1 MSQETN
7 LNVAPYFDDFNANN
21 DYYKV
26 LFKPGY
32 PVQARELTT
41 LQSILQN
48 QIEKFGQHFFKE
60 GAKVIPGNTAYS
72 SSYYALELENNYL
85 GIPLSDYINQLIGAK
100 ITGLTSGVTAVVN
113 KIILSDESERGN
125 TTLYIS
131 YLGSNSQDNSTTNF
145 SDGELLSSNKTISS
159 ANTIIA
165 SGEAFASTIA
175 TNSTSIGSAFSISNG
190 VYFAKGQFLRV
201 EDETILLDQYGNKPS
216 YRVGLLISEE
226 VINSF
231 IDSSLNDNSS
241 GFNNY
246 SAPGADRLKITT
258 SLFKKSLSD
267 FDDNNFIEL
276 ATITDGVL
284 RSQKKNTDYSVLED
298 ELARRTYSE
307 SGDYYV
313 TPFDLSVKE
322 SLNNNLGNKGIF
334 NVNQQ
339 TYGGSTPTEDLA
351 LYQVSPGKAFVRGYE
366 IETISPTFLDVPKP
380 RTTKTLEN
388 QSINYNTGS
397 TLKLNRVYGAPT
409 IGIGN
414 TYILS
419 LRSSR
424 VGVNSM
430 TSPGKEIG
438 VARVY
443 DFKLDSGSYNS
454 SNPQLN
460 EWNISLYDI
469 QTTTEI
475 TLNEPITLPVPTFV
489 KGKYSGATA
498 FLKSSVSAGTALTVY
513 EKTGEFSKNEPFIF
527 NGIENTRVATAV
539 TSYGISDVRSVYGI
553 VGSAST
559 FSADIIQSESLVIG
573 VATISAYNAIGISTI
588 TSTNPLFPGKLKSG
602 NLLKFSNQTT
612 VDPVFASVVSVGTTQ
627 VTITGVATV
636 FGVCDGA
643 LPSTTLQVTDL
654 KVIVTD
660 LENSTDNSYYTI
672 LPKPNVSSL
681 DLTDASLSIRKSYT
695 VNITDNQLS
704 TTVLSGTNE
713 TFLPFDPERY
723 SLIRSDGKTEVLT
736 SDKVSLTNGSSQ
748 LQIYNLGANDTGA
761 TLVTT
766 LKKIKPKSKVKIKN
780 RVNSLVI
787 DKSKYASSGIGST
800 TLNDGLSYGNYPYGT
815 RVQDE
820 SISLNVP
827 DIIEIHA
834 IYETPNLSSPSAP
847 TVVLSSITGPTGKTS
862 DIIIG
867 EIFTGQTSGASAIC
881 AERLSD
887 SQISFILKNNINFK
901 EGEIVIFE
909 ESNIQAIVTTLNT
922 PSFDVS
928 FNYSYDN
935 GQNVSFYDYG
945 SIKRKTDAKEPSR
958 KIKVY
963 FSNGYYQSSD
973 DGDITTVES
982 YSGFDY
988 IKEIQTVSSTRN
1000 TDIID
1005 IRPRVSDYT
1014 VSQNSRS
1021 PLEFYGRTF
1030 TSSGNSAANILAS
1043 NESIVTNFSFYLGRI
1058 DRVYLT
1064 KDGKFQVKYGTP
1076 SEKPEKP
1083 VSIDDAL
1090 EIASISLPPYL
1101 YSVSQA
1107 SLTFLEHKR
1116 YRMVDIKQLENRIK
1130 TLEYYT
1136 ALSLLETNTS
1146 NLFIPDSTG
1155 LNRFKSGFFVDN
1167 FTSLLAQEN
1176 SVEFK
1181 NSIDIKNKELRPQHY
1196 TDSIDLIQGPVTNI
1210 DPNRDLAF
1218 ATPEGTNIKK
1228 TGDIV
1233 TLNYSEIEWL
1243 KQTFATR
1250 SESVTPFLV
1259 SFWQGSVELTPASD
1273 TWVDTVRL
1281 EAKII
1286 NTEGNFAE
1294 TLALASRTLSVDPQT
1309 GLSPTIWNAWETSW
1323 TGQEVIENTRER
1335 SETTNSGGRWGATG
1349 LRGNGNL
1356 TGGEWITQTTNTV
1369 FKDTLREVRD
1379 TGVQTRTGT
1388 RTIVT
1393 EQFDNTSVGDRVVSR
1408 NLISFMRSRNIQF
1421 IAKKVK
1427 PSTQL
1432 YAFFDGVNVTKYCVP
1447 KLLEINMLSGVF
1459 QVGETVVGRSRPTG
1473 VLPLDSRNTD
1483 SRITFRVA
1491 QSNHKEGAY
1500 NNPSNVFSTNPY
1512 TSQVLPTT
1520 YSSTSTILNVD
1531 TFSLANQ
1538 PEGGFTGYVEPDM
1551 ILVGQTSGAQA
1562 TISNVRLISDI
1573 TATLIGSFYIPNP
1586 NSSSNPSF
1594 ETGNKVFTL
1603 TNSAINDQNNAS
1615 TIAEEGFISSGTLET
1630 VQENIISIRNA
1641 RVENKRE
1648 FEERATSR
1656 TTGTQ
1661 VISTQAISSS
1671 TRTNVDIVWYDP
1683 LAQSFLVEDE
1693 TGVFL
1698 TKCEVFFSAKDDI
1711 DIPVTFQLRTMQ
1723 GGFPTQRVIPFS
1735 EVILNPSEVN
1745 VSSDGSVPTTFTF
1758 KSPVYLEGGTEYCI
1772 CLASLSTKY
1781 SVYISRV
1788 GENDLITQTFISN
1801 QPYLGSLFKSQNAST
1816 WEPSQWEDLKFTL
1829 YRAEFVP
1836 NGSIEFYSPELSEG
1850 NNEVATLMPNS
1861 LNFNSR
1867 KIRVGLGS
1875 TLQDSELTL
1884 GNTILQQGTNA
1895 TGNYVGNAGIA
1906 TGTLNIIN
1914 AGIGYT
1920 PSSGT
1925 LQFNGVPLTNVTG
1938 NGVNAKANI
1947 TITNGVAVAATI
1959 SESGSGYVIGD
1970 VLGIGTI
1977 GANSLGS
1984 NARLSVVSI
1993 ANTTQ
1998 LILDNVQGDFKIS
2011 GVGNTVQYINNSGL
2025 TTTLNSSTGGNVQI
2039 SSIDVVSDGLHIIVN
2054 HKNHGMYFEQNY
2066 VTISDAQSDI
2076 IPSKLTVA
2084 YDSTSTSPISIDS
2097 SANFGTF
2104 ENVGVGTTNLG
2115 YVLIGDEII
2124 SYSSASSGTLGGS
2137 ISRSVDS
2144 TTAKNYPAGTLVYKY
2159 ELGGVSLRRINKTHN
2174 LENVTVSDAITFDS
2188 YNVKL
2193 DMGSSGVGR
2202 SDGLSYPKLYMNQ
2215 TKSTGGYST
2224 KATQNIPFELIT
2236 PVVQNLTVQ
2245 GTSINAEIRTVTGS
2259 SISGNEIP
2267 FNDAGFETVSLN
2279 KTNYLSSPR
2288 IICSKVNETNKLS
2301 TLALPG
2307 NKSMNLRINLD
2318 SVDTRVSPVLDT
2330 QRISTILTSNRVNSV
2345 ISDYAT
2351 DNRVNSITEDPTSFQ
2366 YLSKEIVLENPAT
2379 SIKILVNAHTNTYSN
2394 IRAFYSISQTE
2405 NFVPIYVPFPGYNNL
2420 NTKGQVINLEDNDGL
2435 SDFYVAPSTVVGFL
2449 PSEVEYK
2456 EYTFTADDLPSF
2468 KSYRIKIIMT
2478 STNQVYVPR
2487 MKDLR
2492 VIALA

>member
-7 LNVAPYFDDFNANN
+7 LNVAPYFDDFDANN

-72 SSYYALELENNYL
+72 SSYYAVELENNYL
-85 GIPLSDYINQLIGAK
+85 GVPLSDYINQIIGAK

-113 KIILSDESERGN
+113 KIISSNESERGN

-131 YLGSNSQDNSTTNF
+131 YLGSNSQDNATLQF
-145 SDGELLSSNKTISS
+145 SDGELLSSNTIISS

-165 SGEAFASTIA
+165 SGEAFASTIS
-175 TNSTSIGSAFSISNG
+175 TNSTSAGSAFSISNG
-190 VYFAKGQFLRV
+190 VYFAKGQFLNV
-201 EDETILLDQYGNKPS
+201 NDETILLDQYGSRPN
-216 YRVGLLISEE
+216 YRVGLLITEE
-226 VINSF
+226 IINS
-231 IDSSLNDNSS
+231 DLDPLLNDNSN

-246 SAPGADRLKITT
+246 AAPGADRLKITT
-258 SLFKKSLSD
+258 SLFKKSLDD

-276 ATITDGVL
+276 ATIADGVL
-284 RSQKKNTDYSVLED
+284 RSQKKTTDYSILED

-307 SGDYYV
+307 SGDYYIN
-313 TPFDLSVKE
+313 PFDLAVKE
-322 SLNNNLGNKGIF
+322 SLNDNLGNKGVF
-334 NVNQQ
+334 SVNQL
-339 TYGGSTPTEDLA
+339 TYGGSIPSEDLA
-351 LYQVSPGKAFVRGYE
+351 LYQVSPGKAFVKGYE

-380 RTTKTLEN
+380 RTTKTLTN

-409 IGIGN
+409 VGIGN
-414 TYILS
+414 TYILI
-419 LRSSR
+419 LRNSR
-424 VGVNSM
+424 VGVNSIAL
-430 TSPGKEIG
+430 PGKEIG
-438 VARVY
+438 LARVY

-469 QTTTEI
+469 QTITEI
-475 TLNEPITLPVPTFV
+475 TLNEPITLPVPTFI

-498 FLKSSVSAGTALTVY
+498 FLKSSVSAGTALTTY
-513 EKTGEFSKNEPFIF
+513 EKTGEFSTNEPLIF
-527 NGIENTRVATAV
+527 NGIENSRVATAV
-539 TSYGISDVRSVYGI
+539 TSYGISDIKSVYGI

-559 FSADIIQSESLVIG
+559 FTADTIQSDSTLIG
-573 VATISAYNAIGISTI
+573 VSTISAYNSLGISTI
-588 TSTNPLFPGKLKSG
+588 TSTNPLFPGRLKVG
-602 NLLKFSNQTT
+602 NLLKFSNQSTS
-612 VDPVFASVVSVGTTQ
+612 DPSFVSVVSVGTTQ
-627 VTITGVATV
+627 VTVSGVATV
-636 FGVCDGA
+636 FGVCQGG

-654 KVIVTD
+654 KVIETN
-660 LENSTDNSYYTI
+660 LETSLDNSYFTK
-672 LPKPNVSSL
+672 LPKSNISEI
-681 DLTDASLSIRKSYT
+681 DLTDASLTIRKSYT

-704 TTVLSGTNE
+704 TNVLSGTNE

-723 SLIRSDGKTEVLT
+723 LLIRSDGKTETLT
-736 SDKVSLTNGSSQ
+736 SDKVSLTNGSTQ
-748 LQIYNLGANDTGA
+748 LQIYNLGSNDIGA

-766 LKKIKPKSKVKIKN
+766 LNKIKPKSKVKIKN

-787 DKSKYASSGIGST
+787 DKSKYESSGIGST
-800 TLNDGLSYGNYPYGT
+800 TLNDGLQYGNYPYGT

-820 SISLNVP
+820 NISLNVP
-827 DIIEIHA
+827 DVIQIHA
-834 IYETPNLSSPSAP
+834 IYESPDTSDPSAP
-847 TVVLSSITGPTGKTS
+847 TVVLSTITGPTGKTS

-867 EIFTGQTSGASAIC
+867 EMFTGQISGATAIC
-881 AERLSD
+881 AGRLSD
-887 SQISFILKNNINFK
+887 SQISFITKNNTNFR
-901 EGEIVIFE
+901 EGEIVVFE
-909 ESNIQAIVTTLNT
+909 ESNIQAVVTTLNT
-922 PSFDVS
+922 PSFNVS
-928 FNYSYDN
+928 FNYTYDN

-945 SIKRKTDAKEPSR
+945 FITRKLDSKEPSR

-973 DGDITTVES
+973 DGDITTVDS
-982 YSGFDY
+982 YNGFDY
-988 IKEIQTVSSTRN
+988 GKEIQTVNSIRN

-1005 IRPRVSDYT
+1005 IRPRVSNYT

-1030 TSSGNSAANILAS
+1030 NSSGNSAANILAA
-1043 NESIVTNFSFYLGRI
+1043 NESIITNFSFYLGRI

-1064 KDGKFQVKYGTP
+1064 KDGKFQIKYGTP
-1076 SEKPEKP
+1076 AEKPEKP
-1083 VSIDDAL
+1083 VSVDDAL
-1090 EIASISLPPYL
+1090 EIASIALPPYL
-1101 YSVSQA
+1101 YNISQA

-1130 TLEYYT
+1130 NLEYYT

-1146 NLFIPDSTG
+1146 NLFVPDSSG

-1167 FTSLLAQEN
+1167 FTSLLAQED
-1176 SVEFK
+1176 SVKFK
-1181 NSIDIKNKELRPQHY
+1181 NSIDIRNKEIRPEHY
-1196 TDSIDLIQGPVTNI
+1196 TDSIDLIPGPVTNV

-1218 ATPEGTNIKK
+1218 SSIEGTNVKK
-1228 TGDIV
+1228 TGDAV
-1233 TLNYSEIEWL
+1233 TLNYSELEWL

-1250 SESVTPFLV
+1250 TESVTPFLV
-1259 SFWQGSVELTPASD
+1259 SFWQGSMELTPASD

-1286 NTEGNFAE
+1286 NSEGNYAE
-1294 TLALASRTLSVDPQT
+1294 TLALASRTLNVDPQT
-1309 GLSPTIWNAWETSW
+1309 GFSPTIWNAWETNW
-1323 TGQEVIENTRER
+1323 TGQEVV
-1335 SETTNSGGRWGATG
+1335 ETTRQRTIGGGGDIETQGPGGRGQ
-1349 LRGNGNL
+1349 RRSF
-1356 TGGEWITQTTNTV
+1356 TQTVTDTV
-1369 FKDTLREVRD
+1369 VQDTLREVRD
-1379 TGVQTRTGT
+1379 TGIQTRTGL
-1388 RTIVT
+1388 RTVVS
-1393 EQFDNTSVGDRVVSR
+1393 EQFDNTSAGDRVISR

-1421 IAKKVK
+1421 VAKKVK

-1432 YAFFDGVNVTKYCVP
+1432 YAFFDGQNVTNFCVP
-1447 KLLEINMLSGVF
+1447 KLLEINMVSGVF
-1459 QVGETVVGRSRPTG
+1459 QVGETVIGRSRPTG
-1473 VLPLDSRNTD
+1473 ILPVDSRNTD
-1483 SRITFRVA
+1483 PRITFRVA
-1491 QSNHKEGAY
+1491 QSNHKEGIY
-1500 NNPSNVFSTNPY
+1500 NNPSTVFLTNPY
-1512 TSQVLPTT
+1512 NSQSLPST
-1520 YSSTSTILNVD
+1520 YSSTSTVLNID
-1531 TFSLANQ
+1531 TFSLSNQ
-1538 PEGGFTGYVEPDM
+1538 PEGGFSGWVEPNM

-1562 TISNVRLISDI
+1562 TVTNVRLISDVS
-1573 TATLIGSFYIPNP
+1573 ATLIGSFYIPNP
-1586 NSSSNPSF
+1586 NAINNPRF

-1603 TNSAINDQNNAS
+1603 VNNNINDQNNAT
-1615 TIAEEGFISSGTLET
+1615 TIAEEGFVSSGTLET
-1630 VQENIISIRNA
+1630 VQENIISVRNA
-1641 RVENKRE
+1641 RIENKQE
-1648 FEERATSR
+1648 FEERATAR

-1661 VISTQAISSS
+1661 VVATNTISTIQRQRS
-1671 TRTNVDIVWYDP
+1671 VVEWYDP
-1683 LAQSFLVEDE
+1683 LAQSFLVQDE

-1698 TKCEVFFSAKDDI
+1698 TKCEVFFSSKDDL

-1723 GGFPTQRVIPFS
+1723 GGFPTQKVIPFS

-1745 VSSDGSVPTTFTF
+1745 TSADGSVPTTFNF
-1758 KSPVYLEGGTEYCI
+1758 KAPVYLEGGTEYCI

-1781 SVYISRV
+1781 SVYISRI
-1788 GENDLITQTFISN
+1788 GETDLITQTFISN

-1836 NGSIEFYSPELSEG
+1836 SGSVEFYSPELSEG
-1850 NNEVATLMPNS
+1850 NNEIATLLPNS
-1861 LNFNSR
+1861 LSLNSR
-1867 KIRVGLGS
+1867 RVRVGLGS
-1875 TLQDSELTL
+1875 TLQDSGLVL

-1895 TGNYVGNAGIA
+1895 TANYVGNAGIA
-1906 TGTLNIIN
+1906 TGTLNIVN
-1914 AGIGYT
+1914 TGIGYT

-1925 LQFNGVPLTNVTG
+1925 FQFNGVPLTNITG
-1938 NGVNAKANI
+1938 SGRNAKANI
-1947 TITNGVAVAATI
+1947 TITNGVAVAATV
-1959 SESGSGYVIGD
+1959 SESGFGYVAGD

-1993 ANTTQ
+1993 ASTNE
-1998 LILDNVQGDFKIS
+1998 LILDNIQGDFVVS
-2011 GVGNTVQYINNSGL
+2011 GVGKTVQYINSLGV
-2025 TTTLNSSTGGNVQI
+2025 TTTLNNASGGNVQI
-2039 SSIDVVSDGLHIIVN
+2039 SDINIVSDGLHIVVN
-2054 HKNHGMYFEQNY
+2054 HKNHGMYFDQNF
-2066 VTISDAQSDI
+2066 VTISDVQSDI
-2076 IPSKLTVA
+2076 IPTKLSAA

-2097 SANFGTF
+2097 SVNFGQF

-2124 SYSSASSGTLGGS
+2124 SYSLVSSGTLGGS
-2137 ISRSVDS
+2137 ISRSVDG
-2144 TTAKNYPAGTLVYKY
+2144 TLAKNYPAGTLVYKY

-2174 LENVTVSDAITFDS
+2174 LDDATVSNPITFDS
-2188 YNVKL
+2188 YNIKL
-2193 DMGSSGVGR
+2193 NMGLSGVGR

-2215 TKSTGGYST
+2215 TKSAGGYSI

-2245 GTSINAEIRTVTGS
+2245 GTSISAEVRTVSGS

-2267 FNDAGFETVSLN
+2267 FVDQGFETVSLN

-2288 IICSKVNETNKLS
+2288 IICSKINETNKLG
-2301 TLALPG
+2301 TLPG

-2318 SVDTRVSPVLDT
+2318 SVDSRVSPVLDT

-2345 ISDYAT
+2345 ISNYST
-2351 DNRVNSITEDPTSFQ
+2351 DNRVNSISDDPTAFQ

-2379 SIKILVNAHTNTYSN
+2379 SIKILVNAHTNLYSN
-2394 IRAFYSISQTE
+2394 IRAFYAISQTE
-2405 NFVPIYVPFPGYNNL
+2405 NFKPIYVPFPGFNNL
-2420 NTKGQVINLEDNDGL
+2420 NERGQVIDSANNDGL
-2435 SDFYVAPSTVVGFL
+2435 SDSYVPPSINLGFS
-2449 PSEVEYK
+2449 PAEIEYK
-2456 EYTFTADDLPSF
+2456 EYVFTADNLPSF
-2468 KSYRIKIIMT
+2468 KSYRIKLIMT

>member
-7 LNVAPYFDDFNANN
+7 LNVAPYFDDFDANN

-48 QIEKFGQHFFKE
+48 QIERFGQHFFKE

-72 SSYYALELENNYL
+72 STYYAVELENNYL
-85 GIPLSDYINQLIGAK
+85 GVPVSDYINQLIGSK

-113 KIILSDESERGN
+113 KIILSNESERGN

-131 YLGSNSQDNSTTNF
+131 YLSSNSQDNSTLQF
-145 SDGELLSSNKTISS
+145 SDGELLSSNITISS

-165 SGEAFASTIA
+165 SGEAFASTVA

-190 VYFAKGQFLRV
+190 VYFAKGQFLNV
-201 EDETILLDQYGNKPS
+201 SDETILLDQYDSKPS
-216 YRVGLLISEE
+216 YRVGLLITEE
-226 VINSF
+226 IINSD
-231 IDSSLNDNSS
+231 IDPSLNDNSS

-258 SLFKKSLSD
+258 SLFKKSLDD

-276 ATITDGVL
+276 ATINNGVL
-284 RSQKKNTDYSVLED
+284 RSQKKNTDYSIIED

-322 SLNNNLGNKGIF
+322 SLNDNLGNRGIF
-334 NVNQQ
+334 NANQL
-339 TYGGSTPTEDLA
+339 TYGGAVPSKDTA
-351 LYQVSPGKAFVRGYE
+351 LYQISPGKAFVRGYE
-366 IETISPTFLDVPKP
+366 IETISPTFLDVQKP
-380 RTTKTLEN
+380 RTTKELKN

-397 TLKLNRVYGAPT
+397 TLKLNRVHGAPT

-414 TYILS
+414 TYVLS
-419 LRSSR
+419 LRNSR
-424 VGVNSM
+424 IGAAS
-430 TSPGKEIG
+430 TLASGKEIG

-454 SNPQLN
+454 NNSQLN
-460 EWNISLYDI
+460 EWNISLYDV

-475 TLNEPITLPVPTFV
+475 TLNEPITLQVPTFV

-513 EKTGEFSKNEPFIF
+513 EKTGNFSTNEPFIF

-539 TSYGISDVRSVYGI
+539 TSYGISDVKSVFGI

-559 FSADIIQSESLVIG
+559 FSADTLQSEIFTVG
-573 VATISAYNAIGISTI
+573 VSTISAYNAIGISTI
-588 TSTNPLFPGKLKSG
+588 KSTNPIFTSKVKPN
-602 NLLKFSNQTT
+602 NLLKFSNQTSS
-612 VDPVFASVVSVGTTQ
+612 DPVFVSVVSVGTTE
-627 VTITGVATV
+627 VTVTGVTTV
-636 FGVCDGA
+636 TGVCSGL
-643 LPSTTLQVTDL
+643 LPNSTLQITDL
-654 KVIVTD
+654 KLVATN
-660 LENSTDNSYYTI
+660 LESSPDNSFYTE
-672 LPKPNVSSL
+672 LPKSNISNV
-681 DLTDASLSIRKSYT
+681 DLTDASLTIRKSYN
-695 VNITDNQLS
+695 VIISNNQLS
-704 TTVLSGTNE
+704 AAVVADENE
-713 TFLPFDPERY
+713 TFLPFDAERY
-723 SLIRSDGKTEVLT
+723 LLIRSDGTTETLT
-736 SDKVSLTNGSSQ
+736 SDKVSLNAASNQ
-748 LQIYNLGANDTGA
+748 LRIYNLGSDCTA
-761 TLVTT
+761 TLVAT
-766 LKKIKPKSKVKIKN
+766 LRKIKPKSKIKIKN
-780 RVNSLVI
+780 RVNSLII
-787 DKSKYASSGIGST
+787 DKSKYSSSGIGST
-800 TLNDGLSYGNYPYGT
+800 TLNDGLTYGNYPYGT

-820 SISLNVP
+820 NISLNIP
-827 DIIEIHA
+827 DVIEIHG
-834 IYETPNLSSPSAP
+834 IYESIDTSNPSAP
-847 TVVLSSITGPTGKTS
+847 TAELSSITGPTGKTS
-862 DIIIG
+862 DILIG
-867 EIFTGQTSGASAIC
+867 EIITGQTSGASAIC

-887 SQISFILKNNINFK
+887 SQISFILKNNTNFK
-901 EGEIVIFE
+901 EGEVVFFE
-909 ESNIQAIVTTLNT
+909 ESKIQAVVTTLNT
-922 PSFDVS
+922 SSLNVS
-928 FNYSYDN
+928 FNYTYSN
-935 GQNVSFYDYG
+935 GQNPSFYDYG
-945 SIKRKTDAKEPSR
+945 VINKKPGTKETNRKL
-958 KIKVY
+958 KVY
-963 FSNGYYQSSD
+963 FSNGYYQPSD
-973 DGDITTVES
+973 NGDITTVES
-982 YSGFDY
+982 YDGFDY
-988 IKEIQTVSSTRN
+988 VKEIQTVNSTRN
-1000 TDIID
+1000 TDTID
-1005 IRPRVSDYT
+1005 IRPRVSPYT
-1014 VSQNSRS
+1014 VSQNSPS

-1030 TSSGNSAANILAS
+1030 NTSGNSAANILAS

-1064 KDGKFQVKYGTP
+1064 KDGKFQIKYGIP

-1083 VSIDDAL
+1083 VSVDDSL
-1090 EIASISLPPYL
+1090 EIASVSLPPYL
-1101 YSVSQA
+1101 YDISQA
-1107 SLTFLEHKR
+1107 SITFLEHKR
-1116 YRMVDIKQLENRIK
+1116 YRMVDIKQLENRIR

-1136 ALSLLETNTS
+1136 SLSLLETNTS
-1146 NLFIPDSTG
+1146 NLFVPDASG

-1176 SVEFK
+1176 GFEFK

-1196 TDSIDLIQGPVTNI
+1196 TDSIDLIAGPVTNV

-1218 ATPEGTNIKK
+1218 ASPEGTNIKK
-1228 TGDIV
+1228 TGDVI
-1233 TLNYSEIEWL
+1233 TLNYSEVEWL

-1259 SFWQGSVELTPASD
+1259 SFWQGSVELSPASD

-1281 EAKII
+1281 EAKVI
-1286 NTEGNFAE
+1286 NTEGNYAE
-1294 TLALASRTLSVDPQT
+1294 TLALASRTLNVDPQT
-1309 GLSPTIWNAWETSW
+1309 GLSPTIWNSWETSW

-1335 SETTNSGGRWGATG
+1335 TETTNSGGRWGQRG

-1356 TGGEWITQTTNTV
+1356 TGGEWITESTTTV

-1379 TGVQTRTGT
+1379 TGVQTRTGN

-1408 NLISFMRSRNIQF
+1408 NLISFMRSRNVQF
-1421 IAKKVK
+1421 VAKKVK

-1447 KLLEINMLSGVF
+1447 KLLEISMISGVF
-1459 QVGETVVGRSRPTG
+1459 QVGETVVGRTVSTG
-1473 VLPLDSRNTD
+1473 IVPLDPANSNPN
-1483 SRITFRVA
+1483 ITFRVA
-1491 QSNHKEGAY
+1491 KANHKEGQY
-1500 NNPSNVFSTNPY
+1500 DSPSNIFTINPY
-1512 TSQVLPTT
+1512 NAQTLPST
-1520 YSSTSTILNVD
+1520 YSSTSTVLNVD
-1531 TFSLANQ
+1531 TFSLSNQ
-1538 PEGGFTGYVEPDM
+1538 PEGGFSGWVAKDM
-1551 ILVGQTSGAQA
+1551 VLVGQTSGAQA
-1562 TISNVRLISDI
+1562 TISDVRLISDI
-1573 TATLIGSFYIPNP
+1573 SATLIGSFYIPNP
-1586 NSSSNPSF
+1586 NQTNNPRF
-1594 ETGNKVFTL
+1594 ESGNKVFTL
-1603 TNSAINDQNNAS
+1603 INNVSNDQNNAT
-1615 TIAEEGFISSGTLET
+1615 TIAEEGFISSGTIET
-1630 VQENIISIRNA
+1630 VQENIISVRNA
-1641 RVENKRE
+1641 RIENKRE
-1648 FEERATSR
+1648 FEERATAR

-1671 TRTNVDIVWYDP
+1671 TRTNTNIVWYDP

-1693 TGVFL
+1693 TGIFL
-1698 TKCEVFFSAKDDI
+1698 TKCEVFFSSKDDL

-1723 GGFPTQRVIPFS
+1723 GGFPTQKVIPFS

-1745 VSSDGSVPTTFTF
+1745 VSADGSVPTTFTF
-1758 KSPVYLEGGTEYCI
+1758 KSPVYLEGGGTEYCM

-1781 SVYISRV
+1781 NVYISRI

-1836 NGSIEFYSPELSEG
+1836 SGSIEFYNPELSLG
-1850 NNEVATLMPNS
+1850 NNEIATLMPNS
-1861 LNFNSR
+1861 LRLNSR

-1875 TLQDSELTL
+1875 TLQDSALVL

-1925 LQFNGVPLTNVTG
+1925 YQFNGVPLTNITSVG
-1938 NGVNAKANI
+1938 KNAKANI

-1959 SESGSGYVIGD
+1959 SESGTGYVVGD

-1977 GANSLGS
+1977 GNNSLGL

-1993 ANTTQ
+1993 ANTSQ
-1998 LILDNVQGDFKIS
+1998 LILDNVQGDFIVS
-2011 GVGNTVQYINNSGL
+2011 GVGKTVQYINNSGL
-2025 TTTLNSSTGGNVQI
+2025 TTTLNSSSGGNVQI
-2039 SSIDVVSDGLHIIVN
+2039 SEIDVIDDGLHIVVN
-2054 HKNHGMYFEQNY
+2054 HRNHGMYFETNY
-2066 VTISDAQSDI
+2066 VTISNAQSDVA
-2076 IPSKLTVA
+2076 PTKLSVDYNSSSTASISVDSVA
-2084 YDSTSTSPISIDS
+2084 NLTS
-2097 SANFGTF
+2097 F
-2104 ENVGVGTTNLG
+2104 ENVGIATTNIG

-2124 SYSSASSGTLGGS
+2124 SYTSTSTGTLGGT
-2137 ISRSVDS
+2137 ISRGIDG
-2144 TTAKNYPAGTLVYKY
+2144 TIARNYPAGTPVYKY
-2159 ELGGVSLRRINKTHN
+2159 ELGGVSLRRINKTHY
-2174 LENVTVSDAITFDS
+2174 LGDVTVSNPITFDS
-2188 YNVKL
+2188 YNIKL
-2193 DMGSSGVGR
+2193 DMGSSGTGR
-2202 SDGLSYPKLYMNQ
+2202 TDGLGYPKLYVNQ
-2215 TKSTGGYST
+2215 TKTAGGYNT
-2224 KATQNIPFELIT
+2224 KATQNIPFEAIT

-2245 GTSINAEIRTVTGS
+2245 GTSINAEVRTISGS
-2259 SISGNEIP
+2259 SISGNEIS
-2267 FNDAGFETVSLN
+2267 FVDQGFESVSLN
-2279 KTNYLSSPR
+2279 KTNYLTSPR
-2288 IICSKVNETNKLS
+2288 IISSKINETNKLG
-2301 TLALPG
+2301 TLPG

-2318 SVDTRVSPVLDT
+2318 SIDSRVTPVIDT

-2351 DNRVNSITEDPTSFQ
+2351 DNRVNSISEDPTAFQ

-2379 SIKILVNAHTNTYSN
+2379 SLKILVNAHVNLYSN
-2394 IRAFYSISQTE
+2394 IRAFYAISESE
-2405 NFVPIYVPFPGYNNL
+2405 NFSPIYVPFPGYNNI
-2420 NTKGQVINLEDNDGL
+2420 NEKGQIINLADSDGL
-2435 SDFYVAPSTVVGFL
+2435 SDVFVPPASNVGFL
-2449 PSEVEYK
+2449 PSEIQYK
-2456 EYTFTADDLPSF
+2456 EHTFTVDNLPSF